1 VQDEIAAG
9 VVDAVKA
16 RLAPGSH
23 ALPARPPARNLE
35 AYRCYLR
42 GRHLRHTIEDH
53 AGALSAFEDAV
64 RIDPSHAPSWTG
76 LAELNV
82 LAAHFSLV
90 PAREA
95 CAAARAALSTAER
108 LQGESADALYVE
120 GFVAF
125 IERRWQAMEVAYRRA
140 IDLQPGHVQA
150 LAAYGVM
157 LSTRQ
162 KLPEALPFFRRAE
175 EADPLAAFPYSLTG
189 GGLLV
194 CGRPEDALQS
204 CEDSLSFEQDNLIGL
219 WVSAMA
225 LIHLGRKEEGIARA
239 KRAVAVSQR
248 GPHFLGLLGWALAT
262 SGQVDAARTILDE
275 MRARPAGSPTAV
287 SEAWL
292 LGALGETDAAFEVLA
307 RAEAEYQPFLYYT
320 GLPAFDPLRVDA
332 RFTALLGRLSLPVGE
347 TN

>member
-1 VQDEIAAG
+1 MPDIARALSVGHILDGSVRTSGSRLRVTAQLTDVATGFHLWSERFDREAADVFAVQDEIAAG

-53 AGALSAFEDAV
+53 AGALSAFEEAV

-150 LAAYGVM
+150 LAAFGVM

-162 KLPEALPFFRRAE
+162 RLPEALPFFKRAE

-194 CGRPEDALQS
+194 CGRPEQ
-204 CEDSLSFEQDNLIGL
+204 
-219 WVSAMA
+219 
-225 LIHLGRKEEGIARA
+225 
-239 KRAVAVSQR
+239 
-248 GPHFLGLLGWALAT
+248 ALA
-262 SGQVDAARTILDE
+262 SPART
-275 MRARPAGSPTAV
+275 RSPSSRT
-287 SEAWL
+287 
-292 LGALGETDAAFEVLA
+292 T
-307 RAEAEYQPFLYYT
+307 
-320 GLPAFDPLRVDA
+320 
-332 RFTALLGRLSLPVGE
+332 
-347 TN
+347 